1 VSIRYSTL
9 SGFVRKCIVYA
20 VLLVGFSGT
29 AALAGEPAPDI
40 EVFVRS
46 GCPHCEAA
54 KAFLK
59 ELQRERPAVR
69 IAIYDVAE
77 DSAARQRLATL
88 AAERG
93 IASIGVPTFL
103 IGLSCAV
110 QIGLGS
116 IALFVGAI
124 NVKDFFALHHGIS
137 LSIPESAKPSFYARV
152 RRILQTENFA
162 GALAEAGRRHGDGW
176 IGRGLASSPE
186 VAYLMVR
193 AF

>member
-1 VSIRYSTL
+1 MSIRYSTL

-77 DSAARQRLATL
+77 DSAARQRLAML
-88 AAERG
+88 AAIQNPPSRAFMRECA
-93 IASIGVPTFL
+93 ASFRLRTSPGRWLKLAGGMVM
-103 IGLSCAV
+103 A
-110 QIGLGS
+110 GLG
-116 IALFVGAI
+116 AVLL
-124 NVKDFFALHHGIS
+124 LHPKWLI
-137 LSIPESAKPSFYARV
+137 
-152 RRILQTENFA
+152 
-162 GALAEAGRRHGDGW
+162 
-176 IGRGLASSPE
+176 
-186 VAYLMVR
+186 
-193 AF
+193 